1 MKTFKVLLAFAL
13 AVFIFS
19 SYGFAQEA
27 QEVKK
32 ININTATVEELA
44 TLPGIGDSMAKNIV
58 EYRNNNGNFQ
68 TVEDLM
74 NVKGIGE
81 KKFEKIKDMITVGQ
95 ADSSTASN

>member
-19 SYGFAQEA
+19 SYGLA

-44 TLPGIGDSMAKNIV
+44 TLPGIGDSTAKNIV
-58 EYRNNNGNFQ
+58 EHRNNNGNFQ

-74 NVKGIGE
+74 NVTGIGE